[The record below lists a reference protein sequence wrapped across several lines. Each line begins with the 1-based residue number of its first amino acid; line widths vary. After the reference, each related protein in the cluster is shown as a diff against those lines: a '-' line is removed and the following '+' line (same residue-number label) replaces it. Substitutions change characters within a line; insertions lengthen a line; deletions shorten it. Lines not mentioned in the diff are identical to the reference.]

1 MERKKK
7 PSNDLFF
14 CLETRHWQD
23 RHFVLCGDLLEWFV
37 SSEAPS
43 PQKAISISARTSV
56 TVEDGSNGSNSD
68 ASTAD
73 GFEFTIVHKPVGK
86 SWKLRAKTERA
97 RKIWIRA
104 LSLAGA
110 QVPPEFAADEAEAA
124 EYRALTS
131 EYLNELNHQSDRQA
145 APGAG
150 AAAAAAERQRIEAEV
165 AREDGVTVDS
175 GRRETRMQRSLT
187 SLLIN
192 SNAGKS
198 LQQSGRESKAA
209 AVLPFACS
217 HCQPAV
223 RYPTQMQLDAHVRS
237 VHTSHGEV
245 SPSPQPTPA
254 TAPIAPQ
261 PQKSPSGNQI
271 APRPLSPQPVP
282 ASPQPQ
288 PQQQAKPAAVPSSV
302 SSQQAKPA
310 PAAAAT
316 VQPQQQQ
323 KPAVVQQ
330 QASGHVPASPARPQS
345 PGVAATP
352 ASPARPTSP
361 RPVPAVPSGRP
372 QPQPP
377 RPVSSTT
384 IPVPSATAPAP
395 PRPQSPP
402 AKSLVQQQPPAVLT
416 LSPEPDDS
424 DREVPPAPDTPPPST
439 PPLQPPSTPGSVR
452 YDANG
457 VAIMKVPQRF
467 AGAMSQRG
475 PPQSPGRLAG
485 APVPRGALNVFAVDS
500 TPLPEPSEPPPPPP
514 SEPPS
519 ARDALLTSNV
529 NYGLPMADDDFERSE

>member
-1 MERKKK
+1 
-7 PSNDLFF
+7 
-14 CLETRHWQD
+14 
-23 RHFVLCGDLLEWFV
+23 LCGDLLEWFM

-43 PQKAISISARTSV
+43 PQKAISISARTIV
-56 TVEDGSNGSNSD
+56 TVENDPQNGNSNAD

-73 GFEFTIVHKPVGK
+73 GFEFTILHKPAGK

-97 RKIWIRA
+97 RRIWIRA

-110 QVPPEFAADEAEAA
+110 EVPPEFAADEAETA

-131 EYLNELNHQSDRQA
+131 EYLNELNHQSERQA
-145 APGAG
+145 AAGPG
-150 AAAAAAERQRIEAEV
+150 AAAAAVERQRLEAEV
-165 AREDGVTVDS
+165 EREDGVKVDS

-192 SNAGKS
+192 SNAGKT

-237 VHTSHGEV
+237 VHSSHGEV
-245 SPSPQPTPA
+245 SSSQPTA
-254 TAPIAPQ
+254 AAAAPQ
-261 PQKSPSGNQI
+261 PQKTLSGNQI
-271 APRPLSPQPVP
+271 APRPSSPQPVP
-282 ASPQPQ
+282 VSPQQAPQQQRQPTAQAAQPTQPQAKPVATQPAPQQAQ
-288 PQQQAKPAAVPSSV
+288 PQQQAKPATQVA
-302 SSQQAKPA
+302 
-310 PAAAAT
+310 
-316 VQPQQQQ
+316 
-323 KPAVVQQ
+323 
-330 QASGHVPASPARPQS
+330 ASPARPQS
-345 PGVAATP
+345 PGVTP
-352 ASPARPTSP
+352 ASPARPISP
-361 RPVPAVPSGRP
+361 RPVGAVASGRP

-395 PRPQSPP
+395 PRPHSPP
-402 AKSLVQQQPPAVLT
+402 ARQQPPAVLT
-416 LSPEPDDS
+416 LSPEPEDS

-457 VAIMKVPQRF
+457 VPIMKVPQRF

-485 APVPRGALNVFAVDS
+485 APVPRGALTVFAVDDV
-500 TPLPEPSEPPPPPP
+500 PLPEPSEPPPPSPPP

-529 NYGLPMADDDFERSE
+529 NYGLPAADDDFERSD